1 MKLKKYKPKIYNFK
15 TKNLNLFLKKE
26 IFALKKSHYRYS
38 LASQKKWFKKNINT
52 DDTHLVLILNKRV
65 IGYNLL
71 HKKKCNIYYE
81 KKTVSASIFI
91 FDTLIIHKHFRKKNF
106 SKIIMNE
113 SNKTIIKNNRISI
126 LVCFKSLLKFY
137 KKFNW
142 RIFPK
147 KRLVYK
153 HLKANK
159 FSMIYGKKINEKK
172 IKKIIVL

>member
-1 MKLKKYKPKIYNFK
+1 MKKYKPKIYNFK

-106 SKIIMNE
+106 SKII
-113 SNKTIIKNNRISI
+113 SFTG
-126 LVCFKSLLKFY
+126 F
-137 KKFNW
+137 
-142 RIFPK
+142 
-147 KRLVYK
+147 
-153 HLKANK
+153 
-159 FSMIYGKKINEKK
+159 NEKNYLNSNSDINFWIDSK
-172 IKKIIVL
+172 KYNLIENVHQFYLLAIVDLIKSKLK